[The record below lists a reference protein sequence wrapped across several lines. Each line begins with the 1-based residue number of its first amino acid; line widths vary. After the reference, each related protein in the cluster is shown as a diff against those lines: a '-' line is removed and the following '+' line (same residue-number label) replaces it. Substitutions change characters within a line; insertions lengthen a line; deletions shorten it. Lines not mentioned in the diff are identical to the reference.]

1 MIWDILNVLSRL
13 LLTVIVIYMLCQ
25 FRERM
30 IHMERVGLGFMGGGS
45 FLTIPIIIDRDGN
58 PFSGWAT
65 FILTFGAVLFLAG
78 RTWRDRKHERA
89 NAIASAE
96 AHDYLKSRGKL

>member
-1 MIWDILNVLSRL
+1 MTWDMLNVLSRL

-30 IHMERVGLGFMGGGS
+30 IQLERVGLGFMGGGS
-45 FLTIPIIIDRDGN
+45 FLTIPIILDRDGN

-65 FILTFGAVLFLAG
+65 FVLTFGAVLFLAG
-78 RTWRDRKHERA
+78 RTWRDRRHEKA
-89 NAIASAE
+89 NQALIRQARE
-96 AHDYLKSRGKL
+96 WKR